1 MVRSTR
7 YYRMMNANPLN
18 LYNMAKATAPFT
30 PEQVIY
36 LEIWQR
42 ALTFHPFTCNNEHEG
57 DRVLVPTE
65 LGWMCPTCEF
75 TQDWCLDFMCE
86 SHPRDKITRK
96 IIYELSK
103 EQLRL
108 YQTLYQELIAAKKI
122 TGGGNPDAKGLI
134 FRRETARLKRRIDE
148 YEFSHAGDLRSSK
161 EDPSSMEGNAE

>member
-1 MVRSTR
+1 
-7 YYRMMNANPLN
+7 
-18 LYNMAKATAPFT
+18 MAKVIAPFT

-36 LEIWQR
+36 LEIWQKV
-42 ALTFHPFTCNNEHEG
+42 LTLRPFTCQHHHEVVA
-57 DRVLVPTE
+57 VLIPTE
-65 LGWMCPTCEF
+65 AGWICPLCTY

-122 TGGGNPDAKGLI
+122 TGGGNPDVKGLI